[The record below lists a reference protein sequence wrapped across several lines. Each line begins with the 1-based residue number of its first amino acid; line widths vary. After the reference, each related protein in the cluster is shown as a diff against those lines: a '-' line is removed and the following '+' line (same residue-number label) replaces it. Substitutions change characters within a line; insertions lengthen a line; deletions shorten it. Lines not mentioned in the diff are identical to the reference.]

1 MDRNKDIIQIINKT
15 NLALEKIK
23 NSKISEFLASLIK
36 VKIEK
41 VQIVSNQTQVKNCMK
56 RYMQMHLKSR

>member
-56 RYMQMHLKSR
+56 RYMQMNLKSR